1 MSLIKCDDCGS
12 DISDSS
18 LFCPHCGR
26 PTHLNKAYPHPGEVP
41 EAYTKLAEAVGS
53 KKDVSDASDVS
64 DATDVD
70 DDGAERARRRNER
83 LKVVLFLAVF
93 VVILG
98 LVLWVYFFMPR
109 PEQEDELLE
118 ATEEITVVEDS
129 ASAATPDTAP
139 AAPAAPAAPTT
150 PKPGIIAPKAAPA
163 AAPAPKAERA
173 AGEVTMKSLQEQAA
187 HPAEAPAA
195 ESPASP
201 AESTVP

>member
-26 PTHLNKAYPHPGEVP
+26 PTHLNKAYPRPGEVP
-41 EAYTKLAEAVGS
+41 EAYTKLAEVVGS
-53 KKDVSDASDVS
+53 KKDVSDVS
-64 DATDVD
+64 DTTDVD
-70 DDGAERARRRNER
+70 EDDAERARRRNER
-83 LKVVLFLAVF
+83 LKVALFLAVF

-118 ATEEITVVEDS
+118 ATEEITIVEDS

-139 AAPAAPAAPTT
+139 AAPVVPAAA
-150 PKPGIIAPKAAPA
+150 KPAAIAPKATQA

-173 AGEVTMKSLQEQAA
+173 AGEITMKSLQEQAA

-201 AESTVP
+201 AESTDP

>member
-26 PTHLNKAYPHPGEVP
+26 PTHLNKAYPHPGEIP
-41 EAYTKLAEAVGS
+41 EAYTKLAEAI
-53 KKDVSDASDVS
+53 KDEPKVANVAKT
-64 DATDVD
+64 ATVAA

-83 LKVVLFLAVF
+83 LKVALFLAVF

-118 ATEEITVVEDS
+118 ATEEITIVEDS

-139 AAPAAPAAPTT
+139 AAPVVPAAA
-150 PKPGIIAPKAAPA
+150 KPAAIAPKATQA

-173 AGEVTMKSLQEQAA
+173 AGEITMKSLQEQAA

>member
-26 PTHLNKAYPHPGEVP
+26 PTHLNKAYPHPGEIP
-41 EAYTKLAEAVGS
+41 EAYKKMAEAVGS
-53 KKDVSDASDVS
+53 KKNVSDVS
-64 DATDVD
+64 DTTDVD
-70 DDGAERARRRNER
+70 EDGAERARRRNER
-83 LKVVLFLAVF
+83 LKVALFLAVF
-93 VVILG
+93 VVILC

-118 ATEEITVVEDS
+118 ATEEITIVEDS

-139 AAPAAPAAPTT
+139 AAPVVPAAA
-150 PKPGIIAPKAAPA
+150 KPAAIAPKATQA

-173 AGEVTMKSLQEQAA
+173 AGEITMKSLQEQAA

>member
-26 PTHLNKAYPHPGEVP
+26 PTHLNKAYPHPGEIP
-41 EAYTKLAEAVGS
+41 EAYTKLAEAI
-53 KKDVSDASDVS
+53 KDEPKVANVAKT
-64 DATDVD
+64 ATVAA

-83 LKVVLFLAVF
+83 LKVILFLAVF

-118 ATEEITVVEDS
+118 ATEEITIVEDS

-139 AAPAAPAAPTT
+139 AAPVVPAAA
-150 PKPGIIAPKAAPA
+150 KPAAIAPKATQA

-173 AGEVTMKSLQEQAA
+173 AGEITMKSLQEQAA

>member
-41 EAYTKLAEAVGS
+41 EAYTKLAEAIKEEPKIANVA
-53 KKDVSDASDVS
+53 KT
-64 DATDVD
+64 ATVAAD

-83 LKVVLFLAVF
+83 LKVILFLAVF

-109 PEQEDELLE
+109 PEQEDELLD

-129 ASAATPDTAP
+129 ASTVTPDTAP
-139 AAPAAPAAPTT
+139 AAPAAPTT
-150 PKPGIIAPKAAPA
+150 QKPGIIAPKVAPA
-163 AAPAPKAERA
+163 VAPAPKAERA

>member
-41 EAYTKLAEAVGS
+41 EAYTKLAEAIRS
-53 KKDVSDASDVS
+53 KKDVSDVSDVS

-118 ATEEITVVEDS
+118 ATEEIAIVEDS
-129 ASAATPDTAP
+129 ASTASPDTAP
-139 AAPAAPAAPTT
+139 AAPAVPAAA
-150 PKPGIIAPKAAPA
+150 KPGAIAPKAAPT

-187 HPAEAPAA
+187 HPVEAPAA

>member
-26 PTHLNKAYPHPGEVP
+26 PTHLNKAYPRPGEVP

-70 DDGAERARRRNER
+70 EDGAERARRRNER
-83 LKVVLFLAVF
+83 LKVALFLAVF

-118 ATEEITVVEDS
+118 ATEEIAIVEDS
-129 ASAATPDTAP
+129 ASTASPDTAPVAP
-139 AAPAAPAAPTT
+139 AAPAAA
-150 PKPGIIAPKAAPA
+150 KPGAVAPKAAPT

-187 HPAEAPAA
+187 HPVETPAA